1 MVVADTSV
9 WIPYFNQPDS
19 QEKAILDAL
28 IQHDNL
34 ALVGIVVAE
43 LLQGCRSAKEA
54 AALVETLSALPF
66 IGMTFPAWKR
76 AGEISASLRRRG
88 ITLPLSDLI
97 IAGLALDQDCAVFT
111 LDPHFRKIPG
121 LRLYRPSK
129 VLRG

>member
-19 QEKAILDAL
+19 QERAILDAL

-66 IGMTFPAWKR
+66 IEMTFPAWRR
-76 AGEISASLRRRG
+76 AGEISSSLRRRG
-88 ITLPLSDLI
+88 VTLPLSDLI
-97 IAGLALDQDCAVFT
+97 IAGLALHQECAVFT

-121 LRLYRPSK
+121 LRLYRPSNA
-129 VLRG
+129 LRG

>member
-43 LLQGCRSAKEA
+43 LLQGCRSAKES

-66 IGMTFPAWKR
+66 I
-76 AGEISASLRRRG
+76 
-88 ITLPLSDLI
+88 
-97 IAGLALDQDCAVFT
+97 
-111 LDPHFRKIPG
+111 
-121 LRLYRPSK
+121 
-129 VLRG
+129 

>member
-19 QEKAILDAL
+19 QEKAILDVL
-28 IQHDNL
+28 IQHESL

-43 LLQGCRSAKEA
+43 LLQGCRSPKDA

-66 IGMTFPAWKR
+66 IEMTFSAWRR

-97 IAGLALDQDCAVFT
+97 IAGLALHQECAVFT
-111 LDPHFRKIPG
+111 LDPHFRQIPG

-129 VLRG
+129 SLRG